1 MTAPRNHLRKSPLP
15 STRRTGRLLALA
27 LAAACLAGCAAAPKL
42 HTGDPSLPE
51 IDVLQLKE
59 NSDEALKLAQENK
72 LDLQSLETKVRELD
86 SRISSLGDELSNL
99 PTAKL
104 DELGQQVALMTEQL
118 HALEERLAKTPA
130 GPAPK
135 KGLATFAPTGIDS
148 ADAAAEKAP
157 ANRAMAQLVSGP
169 TRPAGGKGDSSGKAS
184 PSKAAHGAPGS
195 KPAVRKPPATEMEAA
210 IYKKAFDLYYG
221 RDYADAVGRFEAL
234 LKQFPS
240 STYADNCYYWIGECM
255 FAQGNFNKAIV
266 AFRKVFTFPET
277 EKADD
282 AQLKLGYCYL
292 RLGDRKQA
300 AEEFKKVVSLYP
312 DSEYA
317 ERAKEELAKLE

>member
-1 MTAPRNHLRKSPLP
+1 MTAPLKL
-15 STRRTGRLLALA
+15 RTGSHYGIAKPGVAAA
-27 LAAACLAGCAAAPKL
+27 LAAAFLIAGCASAPK
-42 HTGDPSLPE
+42 TRSRDPSLPE

-72 LDLQSLETKVRELD
+72 LDLQSLESKVRELE
-86 SRISSLGDELSNL
+86 SRLSSLGDELSNL

-104 DELGQQVALMTEQL
+104 DELSQQIALMTEQL
-118 HALEERLAKTPA
+118 HALEERVAKGPA
-130 GPAPK
+130 GPGPK
-135 KGLATFAPTGIDS
+135 KELATFAPTALDS
-148 ADAAAEKAP
+148 AGTRPEGAKPSAKADSGKNAKAAP
-157 ANRAMAQLVSGP
+157 AAK
-169 TRPAGGKGDSSGKAS
+169 PA
-184 PSKAAHGAPGS
+184 
-195 KPAVRKPPATEMEAA
+195 KPAVKKPPASDAEAA
-210 IYKKAFDLYYG
+210 LYKKAFDLYYG
-221 RDYADAVGRFEAL
+221 RDYAGAIGRFEEL
-234 LKQFPS
+234 LKQFPA
-240 STYADNCYYWIGECM
+240 STYADNCHYWIGECD
-255 FAQGNFNKAIV
+255 FAQGNFNKAIT

-312 DSEYA
+312 DSEYT

>member
-1 MTAPRNHLRKSPLP
+1 MTAPCNHLRKS
-15 STRRTGRLLALA
+15 RTHSAGPALAVVLA
-27 LAAACLAGCAAAPKL
+27 LAAAAVFLAGCAAAPKL
-42 HTGDPSLPE
+42 RTGDPSLPE

-72 LDLQSLETKVRELD
+72 LDLQSLESKVRELD
-86 SRISSLGDELSNL
+86 SRVSSLGDELSNL
-99 PTAKL
+99 PTARL
-104 DELGQQVALMTEQL
+104 DELGQQVALITEQL
-118 HALEERLAKTPA
+118 HALEDRLAKVP
-130 GPAPK
+130 GAPVK
-135 KGLATFAPTGIDS
+135 KELATFAPTAIDS
-148 ADAAAEKAP
+148 AHAATEKTPAAAPVKGDSAGKAP
-157 ANRAMAQLVSGP
+157 A
-169 TRPAGGKGDSSGKAS
+169 KA
-184 PSKAAHGAPGS
+184 PHGNAASNATS
-195 KPAVRKPPATEMEAA
+195 AKPAVRKAPATGAEAA
-210 IYKKAFDLYYG
+210 IYKKAFELYYG
-221 RDYADAVGRFEAL
+221 RDYAGAVGRFEAL

-240 STYADNCYYWIGECM
+240 STYADNCYYWIGECV

-312 DSEYA
+312 DSEYV

>member
-1 MTAPRNHLRKSPLP
+1 MTAPRNHLRKPFPL
-15 STRRTGRLLALA
+15 SAGHM
-27 LAAACLAGCAAAPKL
+27 LAAVLATACLAGCASAPKIR
-42 HTGDPSLPE
+42 TGDPSLPE

-72 LDLQSLETKVRELD
+72 LDLQSLESKVRELD
-86 SRISSLGDELSNL
+86 GRISSLGDELSNL

-118 HALEERLAKTPA
+118 HSLEERLAKGPA

-135 KGLATFAPTGIDS
+135 KGLATFAPTTLDS
-148 ADAAAEKAP
+148 ADADLERAP
-157 ANRAMAQLVSGP
+157 ASRVAA
-169 TRPAGGKGDSSGKAS
+169 KGDSSAKAA
-184 PSKAAHGAPGS
+184 PSKAAHGTAGP
-195 KPAVRKPPATEMEAA
+195 KPAPRKPPATEVEAA

-221 RDYADAVGRFEAL
+221 RDYADAIGRFEAL
-234 LKQFPS
+234 LKQFPT

-255 FAQGNFNKAIV
+255 FAQGNFNKAI
-266 AFRKVFTFPET
+266 ASFRKVFTFPET

-312 DSEYA
+312 DSEYV